1 MRFVNGQKSSKF
13 ITGLIALTLLTGCA
27 PLPGSP
33 TTPTAASPTSADGS
47 SQSGVNQADSLPLI
61 LVPDLNTI
69 DQSDEHRHIFSR
81 HFEVPSV
88 PSVGE
93 AQRSIVEERMEAFN
107 RNNIPDVY
115 AGSAATGEL
124 NLRSYLTAVSQHVI
138 GIRSAAYEFAGA
150 SGGTSF
156 VTQWFDTRT
165 PGLLDSRD
173 LFGSDEDWAE
183 FREFVAQ
190 AATNN
195 PEVIPET
202 VTELEDSWLDSVNFD
217 AQGNATIEFDDYTI
231 APGSAGSIVVTVP
244 STNIIP
250 LLSPFGLMAR
260 TAGMNP
266 APRIPPGFLGSAS
279 PGDPAQTPEG
289 PGAETP
295 QPRNIDCRKTKCV
308 ALTFDDGPGPKTGKL
323 LDELKKKDAAATFFV
338 VGPNAKTRPELVE
351 RMITEGHE
359 VGNHTWSHRSL
370 PALSPAQ
377 VRSEIDRTNDAISA
391 AIDQPATLLRPPYG
405 ARNPKTDR
413 LAQAPVILWDVDT
426 LDWKYRNTERVV
438 DAAVSQTKPGSIV
451 LMHDIHSSTVA
462 AVPEILSRL
471 KAKGYTFVTVTEL
484 LGKNK
489 LKSGETYSRAPLPA
503 PVRSKAGEKK

>member
-1 MRFVNGQKSSKF
+1 MDVRQ
-13 ITGLIALTLLTGCA
+13 TE
-27 PLPGSP
+27 
-33 TTPTAASPTSADGS
+33 
-47 SQSGVNQADSLPLI
+47 SLPLI
-61 LVPDLNTI
+61 FVPDLNAVE
-69 DQSDEHRHIFSR
+69 QSDEHRHIFSR

-88 PSVGE
+88 PSIGE
-93 AQRSIVEERMEAFN
+93 AQRSIVESRMKSFN
-107 RNNIPDVY
+107 QNNTPDVY

-124 NLRSYLTAVSQHVI
+124 NLRSYLTAVSQQVI
-138 GIRSAAYEFAGA
+138 GIRSTAYEFAGA
-150 SGGTSF
+150 SGGSSF

-165 PGLLDSRD
+165 PGMLDSRD
-173 LFGSDEDWAE
+173 LFGSDEGWAE

-190 AATNN
+190 AATAN
-195 PEVIPET
+195 PEVIPES
-202 VTELEDSWLDSVNFD
+202 VTELQDSWLDSVNFD
-217 AQGNATIEFDDYTI
+217 AQGNVTVEFDDYTI

-244 STNIIP
+244 SANIIP

-266 APRIPPGFLGSAS
+266 MPRIPADLLGSAR
-279 PGDPAQTPEG
+279 PGEPAQTTQEPV
-289 PGAETP
+289 AETP
-295 QPRNIDCRKTKCV
+295 QPRNIDCNKTKCV

-323 LDELKKKDAAATFFV
+323 LDELEKKDAAATFFV
-338 VGPNAKTRPELVE
+338 VGPNAKTRPELIE
-351 RMITEGHE
+351 RMIAEGHE

-405 ARNPKTDR
+405 ARNATTDR
-413 LAQAPVILWDVDT
+413 LAQAPVILWDVDP
-426 LDWKYRNTERVV
+426 LDWKHRNTEKVI

-484 LGKNK
+484 LGQDK
-489 LKSGETYSRAPLPA
+489 LKSGKTYSRAPLPPTA
-503 PVRSKAGEKK
+503 SSKTGEKK

>member
-1 MRFVNGQKSSKF
+1 MRFAFGQKSSKF
-13 ITGLIALTLLTGCA
+13 LAGLIALTILTGCA

-33 TTPTAASPTSADGS
+33 ATPNEASPTSANDS
-47 SQSGVNQADSLPLI
+47 SQIDVSPVDSVPLVF
-61 LVPDLNTI
+61 VPDLNAV

-81 HFEVPSV
+81 HLEVPSV

-93 AQRSIVEERMEAFN
+93 AQRSIVKTRMDEFN
-107 RNNIPDVY
+107 RNNTPDVY

-124 NLRSYLTAVSQHVI
+124 NLRSYLTAVSQNVI
-138 GIRSAAYEFAGA
+138 GIRSSAYEFTGA
-150 SGGTSF
+150 SGGSSF

-173 LFGSDEDWAE
+173 LFGSDDDWAE

-190 AATNN
+190 SATTN
-195 PEVIPET
+195 PEVIPES

-231 APGSAGSIVVTVP
+231 APGAAGSIVVTV
-244 STNIIP
+244 SATNVIP

-260 TAGMNP
+260 SAGMNP
-266 APRIPPGFLGSAS
+266 VPRIPADYLESPRPGE
-279 PGDPAQTPEG
+279 PT
-289 PGAETP
+289 ETP
-295 QPRNIDCRKTKCV
+295 QDPGVTTPPPRNIDCGKTKCV

-323 LDELKKKDAAATFFV
+323 LDELKKNDAAATFFV
-338 VGPNAKTRPELVE
+338 VGPNVKTRPELVE
-351 RMITEGHE
+351 RMIAEGHE

-370 PALSPAQ
+370 PALSPTQ
-377 VRSEIDRTNDAISA
+377 VRSEIDRTNEAISA

-405 ARNPKTDR
+405 ARNPKIDR
-413 LAQAPVILWDVDT
+413 LAQTPVILWDVDT
-426 LDWKYRNTERVV
+426 LDWKYRNTEKVV

-451 LMHDIHSSTVA
+451 LMHDIHGSTVA

-484 LGKNK
+484 LGQDK
-489 LKSGETYSRAPLPA
+489 LKSGQTYSRAPLPA
-503 PVRSKAGEKK
+503 PVRSTSSEKK